1 MDLPSR
7 ELLRGHAA
15 LTGVLQQSRAIDAFE
30 VLHDDI
36 PSVYHGARRSVCPA
50 SMGSA
55 FWESVVE
62 YEGPEA
68 CREVELWEA
77 VEALRR

>member
-36 PSVYHGARRSVCPA
+36 PSFYHGARRSVCTP
-50 SMGSA
+50 STGSA
-55 FWESVVE
+55 FWESVVQ

-77 VEALRR
+77 VEALRG